1 MFYEFLRFL
10 GYIALDILPL
20 GAESHTILIN
30 YYFNYS
36 SITNEIRILCLSSM
50 GLGLFLYFIFDYY
63 KIFKEFFKGLRLIL
77 IGRGTIK
84 QVCTEL
90 RLLNMMISIIGVVIA
105 CYLSYEFLPDLSNN
119 MYLVGAMLI
128 VSGLTLRIPETFAHI
143 KMDGRLFSYKEF
155 FVFAFLQ
162 FLGALPGASRMA
174 ILMGG
179 GKFLG
184 IEKKHLIKFTF
195 LSLTPVIFIRL
206 AYTVPAFGD
215 ISSVIEHNLI
225 WMGAL
230 TLLTMIVT
238 SICVRVF
245 SSVSFYKFYYYLIGI
260 GAWTILDVLF
270 GKRGL

>member
-10 GYIALDILPL
+10 GYIVLDILPL
-20 GAESHTILIN
+20 GAESHADLIN
-30 YYFNYS
+30 YYFNYP

-90 RLLNMMISIIGVVIA
+90 RSLNMLISIIGVVVA
-105 CYLSYEFLPDLSNN
+105 CYLSYEFLPDLNNN
-119 MYLVGAMLI
+119 MYLIGSMLI
-128 VSGLTLRIPETFAHI
+128 ISGLTLRIPETFAHI

-155 FVFAFLQ
+155 FIFASLQ

-184 IEKKHLIKFTF
+184 VEKKHLIKFTF

-206 AYTVPAFGD
+206 AYTVSNFEA
-215 ISSVIEHNLI
+215 ISSVLENNLT
-225 WMGAL
+225 WMGVL
-230 TLLTMIVT
+230 TLLTMILT
-238 SICVRVF
+238 SICVKIF